1 MSSTLCLAVC
11 CRECQ
16 YFQFFSCSSLPLSSP
31 KTTMITLYRKIW
43 SRIRSNISHYWVIK
57 SSASSIFPHSPVQYC
72 SVAAQSLP
80 RCTDH
85 SWIDSYQLHGM
96 MSLQSLRLSLWA
108 DAGMIWSRPQR
119 ASKGRTGRGSSRPW
133 VLLLGV
139 AGEITWP
146 PGCTGSCHC
155 KDIMGSITAIGKMTT
170 KTMTG
175 ESKI

>member
-16 YFQFFSCSSLPLSSP
+16 YFQFFSCSSLTLSSP
-31 KTTMITLYRKIW
+31 KTTMMTLYGNIW

-80 RCTDH
+80 RSH
-85 SWIDSYQLHGM
+85 SWIDSYQLRGM
-96 MSLQSLRLSLWA
+96 MSLRLCLWA

-146 PGCTGSCHC
+146 PCCTGSCHC
-155 KDIMGSITAIGKMTT
+155 KDIMGSITTIGKITT